1 MPSLRVRDSP
11 LSNTVPAVKESS
23 ESCSALQAYKARAF
37 RSGELQK
44 ESIYRYK
51 KYSPHTQQHAPPRS
65 VKEGST
71 QVVDVEEWSKDL
83 YPSARVQGYAA
94 WGKSEEDVRGG

>member
-44 ESIYRYK
+44 ESMYWYK
-51 KYSPHTQQHAPPRS
+51 KYSPRTQQHAPPHS
-65 VKEGST
+65 IKEGST
-71 QVVDVEEWSKDL
+71 QVVYVEEGSKDL
-83 YPSARVQGYAA
+83 YPSTRVRGYAA
-94 WGKSEEDVRGG
+94 WGKSEEDIRGG